1 MKLVHRMRRFALTTG
16 AELLLGGRHF
26 VITTESKGL
35 DVVHR
40 RLGDSFGL
48 VVTSG
53 RDQPLVVLRL
63 GDFLRTCRFRG
74 PVTLAPVRD
83 LGGGDR
89 GE

>member
-1 MKLVHRMRRFALTTG
+1 MKALHRMRRLILATG
-16 AELLLGGRHF
+16 ADLQLGGRRF
-26 VITTESKGL
+26 VVTIESKGL

-40 RLGDSFGL
+40 RLGDRFGL

-63 GDFLRTCRFRG
+63 GDFLRTCRFRD
-74 PVTLAPVRD
+74 PVKTSACAS
-83 LGGGDR
+83 DR